1 MVQYGSKKFLG
12 FVVVALAVQTSARC
26 AELPKY
32 DIDLHCKAT
41 TALFASS
48 GQDFMKKAC
57 IESEQK
63 SRSQLGSRLDFS
75 SAETLMPCDALATS
89 SAGGSYQSFAGCL
102 ILNIADRFLNGE
114 IDIVPVKK

>member
-1 MVQYGSKKFLG
+1 MLKSGSKVLEL
-12 FVVVALAVQTSARC
+12 VAVALAVQTSARC

-32 DIDLHCKAT
+32 DIDLHCKAA

-48 GQDFMKKAC
+48 QDFMKKAC

-63 SRSQLGSRLDFS
+63 SQNEIASRLDRF
-75 SAETLMPCDALATS
+75 SAETLKSCDALASAT
-89 SAGGSYQSFAGCL
+89 AGGSYQSFAGCL
-102 ILNIADRFLNGE
+102 ALDIAGRFLKGE